1 MATVRGVSSSAPTDA
16 MATVR
21 GTCEEMCPARERA
34 ARAASGEVHAL
45 ERDDAL
51 VKKYRRTAM
60 AGSDD
65 AASVRTISALE
76 RAVERVLAVHAR
88 GEESACGTSSATAFA
103 DDRLRSVRQDL
114 SMQGLFADDPDACAR
129 AGTLLERMVSYSV
142 ASERERRAGCGS
154 HERRDFGES
163 RLRDEQLGKTFGMLF
178 SVYRELGAGRVDP
191 RRVGRAFSLFVC
203 SAPRDGTSSSEL
215 AGDLRRVGCKAL
227 STAEARFGLRC
238 LHALLEGNHERVF
251 KLVESKECSY
261 ELACCLERHFPVL
274 RVEALRSMNA
284 AMNATPMSLDELAR
298 VLRFDDAR
306 DAETYA
312 KVCGLSV
319 DDDTRT
325 VSFRTLPFTYPN
337 LRHPDVAEK
346 LRAPS
351 SLVDAKRVPPTD
363 SKRDVCVG
371 VASLTLKSFE

>member
-1 MATVRGVSSSAPTDA
+1 MT
-16 MATVR
+16 MVR

-45 ERDDAL
+45 ERGDAL
-51 VKKYRRTAM
+51 MVKKYRRTVM

-76 RAVERVLAVHAR
+76 RAVERVLAAHARVAR

-114 SMQGLFADDPDACAR
+114 SIQGVFADDPDACAR

-154 HERRDFGES
+154 RGRRAGSESRERRDFGES

-178 SVYRELGAGRVDP
+178 SVYRELGADRVDP

-203 SAPRDGTSSSEL
+203 SATRDGTSSSEL
-215 AGDLRRVGCKAL
+215 AGDFRRVGREAL
-227 STAEARFGLRC
+227 ATAEARFGLRC

-261 ELACCLERHFPVL
+261 ELACVLEGHFPVL

-337 LRHPDVAEK
+337 VRHPDVAEK
-346 LRAPS
+346 LCAPS
-351 SLVDAKRVPPTD
+351 SLVDAKRVTPTD
-363 SKRDVCVG
+363 ERSTRDVCVG